1 MRDLINTAK
10 NRANEFRNKLGLGD
24 EPISNIFN
32 LLESQG
38 IYLFR
43 RPLEGNASAMFMKS
57 KDSHLVIINSN
68 KTLGHQYFSAAHEL
82 SHFLYDTHILGGICA
97 VNKLNQDMEIEK
109 LADYFASHLL
119 MPEEG
124 ILKHL
129 LKRTNDGKRN
139 ISLSDI
145 IYLQQYFKV
154 SWSAMLIRLLN
165 LNQISKSEYDY
176 YKNNIRITREATRLG
191 YSVDLYISDSSS
203 SNSQIYI
210 EKAMYAYEH
219 DEISE
224 NKLNEFLNDI
234 DTSLEV
240 LELNANSVLFEEE
253 DDDA

>member
-1 MRDLINTAK
+1 MMRDLINTAK
-10 NRANEFRNKLGLGD
+10 NRANEFRNKLGLGN

-43 RPLEGNASAMFMKS
+43 RPLKGNASAMFMKS
-57 KDSHLVIINSN
+57 KDAHLVIINSN

-82 SHFLYDTHILGGICA
+82 SHFLYDTHILGGICS
-97 VNKLNQDMEIEK
+97 VNKYNQDIEIEK

-129 LKRTNDGKRN
+129 LKRTNDGKRH
-139 ISLSDI
+139 ILLSDI

-165 LNQISKSEYDY
+165 LNLINKSQYDY
-176 YKNNIRITREATRLG
+176 YKNIKITREAARLG
-191 YSVDLYISDSSS
+191 YSLDLYIIDSAF
-203 SNSQIYI
+203 SNSQNYI
-210 EKAMYAYEH
+210 EKVIYAFEE
-219 DEISE
+219 DEISK
-224 NKLNEFLNDI
+224 NKLDEFLNDI
-234 DTSLEV
+234 DTSLEA
-240 LELNANSVLFEEE
+240 LELNADTVLFEKE
-253 DDDA
+253 DEDA